1 MKNRRTRKQLKVASS
16 LLDEQTLG
24 YFERVENVINDDDF
38 EDEESR
44 ELFVENVFSQIEN
57 NEIKLF
63 CDRTISRTM
72 EKLSLYFSDIQVRKI
87 LQNIEEHYSKVA
99 MDKCGSHVL
108 QTLVCVI
115 PKAIRS
121 ERSYQRKVSEEN
133 KNVKGTEELFL
144 SLCSRL
150 QEDFSKLA
158 DHVNGSH
165 VVRAVF
171 EVLGGV
177 KLSDLVIRSRASHQ
191 SRERYGHSVKKGAS
205 AAQTQVGT
213 AFESNIVKPI
223 ETVAIPES
231 FPPILKHFT
240 EMVIKMDLQKLV
252 LHPVSNPLLQ
262 TLLLVLH
269 TKNQSLCKKLCKA
282 VMSQIDM
289 FSSKVEESPAQ
300 ERPRNDAA
308 EENQSIEEESDY
320 RVPILFSNEISS
332 YMIEKILLVVSPK
345 LWQKIYDSYF
355 ESHLPQLGQHPVAN
369 FVVQYVMAS
378 ITDKSQANQVTVEL
392 LPYMEDFLMLGH
404 VGVVARM
411 AETVARFQIKQKKFL
426 KALLNAFHC
435 KEKTK
440 RSSAVFLI
448 SSLTTHEVFFGLRPE
463 EQNVLEE
470 DNSNNE
476 AVSNDAKLKSVNY
489 HGVLILKALFDFQD
503 TNKIVSSFLSLS
515 LEDVMILANDPVG
528 SYGVEAFLK
537 SRSVTNEQKHMFIEK
552 MKGTYSKLSCEKGG
566 SRVVEA
572 CWRNAEVSYKK
583 AITEE
588 LAQSEQQLKANFY
601 GKFVLRNCGVEHFKR
616 KDKSWH
622 EQEQRTAKKMKLLH
636 DILEEPVDGA
646 VTDKNSKPKAQT
658 RFKQLAPQ
666 MAALGFTW
674 SGKRAHNFKTD
685 NHTRQMEFPEEI
697 QKRAGEFKFKD
708 SEFDKCASLG
718 SNKTHDLCDE
728 MQFIAEAVKASK
740 SVKKSERKKKKKKK
754 PM

>member
-121 ERSYQRKVSEEN
+121 ERSYQRKVSEED

-165 VVRAVF
+165 VVRAVI

-177 KLSDLVIRSRASHQ
+177 KLSDQVIRSRAS
-191 SRERYGHSVKKGAS
+191 Y
-205 AAQTQVGT
+205 
-213 AFESNIVKPI
+213 FVKPT

-231 FPPILKHFT
+231 FSPILKHFT
-240 EMVIKMDLQKLV
+240 EMVITMDLQKLV

-289 FSSKVEESPAQ
+289 FSSKVEESSAQ
-300 ERPRNDAA
+300 KRPKNDAA
-308 EENQSIEEESDY
+308 EENQGNEEESNY

-369 FVVQYVMAS
+369 FVVQYLMAS
-378 ITDKSQANQVTVEL
+378 ITDKSQANQVIVEL
-392 LPYMEDFLMLGH
+392 LPYIEDFLMLGH

-411 AETVARFQIKQKKFL
+411 AETVAQFQIKQKKFL

-440 RSSAVFLI
+440 RSSAVVLI

-470 DNSNNE
+470 DNSNSE
-476 AVSNDAKLKSVNY
+476 AVSNDTKLKSVNY

-528 SYGVEAFLK
+528 SYAVEAFLK

-572 CWRNAEVSYKK
+572 CWRNAEVNYKK

-622 EQEQRTAKKMKLLH
+622 EQEQRTAKKMKLLE
-636 DILEEPVDGA
+636 DILEERVDGA

-658 RFKQLAPQ
+658 GFKQLAPQ

-674 SGKRAHNFKTD
+674 SGKRAQNFKTV
-685 NHTRQMEFPEEI
+685 R
-697 QKRAGEFKFKD
+697 
-708 SEFDKCASLG
+708 SY
-718 SNKTHDLCDE
+718 
-728 MQFIAEAVKASK
+728 
-740 SVKKSERKKKKKKK
+740 
-754 PM
+754 